1 MFSTNSFPIAYRT
14 MFVVPNVM
22 LMNVMA
28 CRVFRN
34 TKFGNQWMEPTTPT
48 APKRGPAPNHAISVS
63 AIAFEEPDVN
73 SSTTHALTLISET
86 DTQSRESR
94 SAVEDEKLENAD
106 VIDIYSSD
114 KHIFDIQDDRN
125 RGDSAV

>member
-1 MFSTNSFPIAYRT
+1 

-34 TKFGNQWMEPTTPT
+34 TKFGNQGMDPTTST
-48 APKRGPAPNHAISVS
+48 APGRRGPAPNHAISVS
-63 AIAFEEPDVN
+63 AIAFQETDANASV
-73 SSTTHALTLISET
+73 THELTLISET
-86 DTQSRESR
+86 RGGRGILGDK
-94 SAVEDEKLENAD
+94 KLENDHAD
-106 VIDIYSSD
+106 VIDIYSSH
-114 KHIFDIQDDRN
+114 KHVFDMQDDRN

>member
-1 MFSTNSFPIAYRT
+1 MFSINSFPIVYRT

-34 TKFGNQWMEPTTPT
+34 TKFGNKWMEPTTPT

-63 AIAFEEPDVN
+63 AIAFEEPD
-73 SSTTHALTLISET
+73 SSTTHALTLISESET
-86 DTQSRESR
+86 DSQSRGSR

-106 VIDIYSSD
+106 VIDVYSSD
-114 KHIFDIQDDRN
+114 RHISDMQDDRN
-125 RGDSAV
+125 RGDSAA